1 MFIFV
6 ATMFFVG
13 CACTGVALGF
23 VAHKIADKIFW
34 GGK

>member
-13 CACTGVALGF
+13 CACTGYGLGYL
-23 VAHKIADKIFW
+23 AHNIFDKIF